1 MKTFVACAAML
12 AVAMAEPP
20 PSNSYLPPSPN
31 QRSAGYT
38 NGGYPSPNSA
48 AAGPAGLPQVLAAR
62 SNQNGF
68 ARNGQGFGSQGAPS
82 QGYDQ
87 NAGAFARNALEQQ
100 NQEPANYNFEYMVSD
115 YDQGTEFGH
124 HEERENESARGE
136 YSVVLPDG
144 RRQTVT
150 YEADERGFKPRIS
163 YEETDNFARSAG
175 GYDANANNR
184 IEQNGVGN
192 HGNGIHNGGRG
203 Y

>member
-68 ARNGQGFGSQGAPS
+68 ARNGPGFGSQGAPS

-87 NAGAFARNALEQQ
+87 NAGTFARNALEQQ
-100 NQEPANYNFEYMVSD
+100 N
-115 YDQGTEFGH
+115 
-124 HEERENESARGE
+124 
-136 YSVVLPDG
+136 
-144 RRQTVT
+144 QTVT

-163 YEETDNFARSAG
+163 YEETDNFSRSAG

-192 HGNGIHNGGRG
+192 HGNGVHNGGRG